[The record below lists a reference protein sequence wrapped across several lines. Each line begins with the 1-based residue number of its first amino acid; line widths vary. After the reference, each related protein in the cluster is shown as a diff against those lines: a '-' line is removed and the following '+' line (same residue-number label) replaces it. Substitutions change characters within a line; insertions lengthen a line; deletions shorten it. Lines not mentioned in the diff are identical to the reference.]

1 MESDSQFR
9 IAKKKRKLYLN
20 NLLGTIC
27 QDISEV
33 VRSLDSFYLNEAQLG
48 TTPFRNLLEIVFSV
62 LQIINI
68 ITNVLSFI
76 RYQQFKAQKEKVVD
90 EREDEYEG
98 NIQISYNKTSLKKK
112 LVLRKTNLL
121 F

>member
-1 MESDSQFR
+1 MSRYFWSRSFSGFFLSQ
-9 IAKKKRKLYLN
+9 
-20 NLLGTIC
+20 
-27 QDISEV
+27 
-33 VRSLDSFYLNEAQLG
+33 RSLTWNNAVSKFVENCFQPVA
-48 TTPFRNLLEIVFSV
+48 
-62 LQIINI
+62 NI

-76 RYQQFKAQKEKVVD
+76 RYQQFKAQKERVVD